1 MARSATDS
9 VVNVKRSLS
18 QISPIIWPAI
28 ATAASLFDTQAASRS
43 SGVRE
48 IPAPL
53 APSTSWV
60 SDACAAYR
68 SSRRA
73 ARAMVDQRSSRG
85 RAVIRSRS
93 RAICSRSA
101 RSK

>member
-1 MARSATDS
+1 MARSATDK

-18 QISPIIWPAI
+18 QISPRVWAAM
-28 ATAASLFDTQAASRS
+28 ATAASLPATQAASRS
-43 SGVRE
+43 SGVLGTSG
-48 IPAPL
+48 PL
-53 APSTSWV
+53 TPSTSWV

-85 RAVIRSRS
+85 SAVMRSSS